1 MCNLNDKHLY
11 VVHIKNL
18 QQALNQSKKTI
29 MQLTKWFSGKLLAI
43 NLTKT
48 KVAMNKTVYLGFLS
62 KVLAK
67 LRWMSSDTTR
77 SKINI
82 LVRLN
87 YATKIQINL

>member
-1 MCNLNDKHLY
+1 MH
-11 VVHIKNL
+11 
-18 QQALNQSKKTI
+18 NQTI
-29 MQLTKWFSGKLLAI
+29 IQLTKWFSGKLLAI